1 MQKTVVGIFNL
12 ELEQF
17 KVESEKTI
25 LDSIISRTDSL
36 YQEQIQSLKEA
47 CNTKDI
53 MISKLLETIEN
64 LSSNK
69 NYNKYSTTAT
79 NNSCNNDFEIPR
91 SKNTHLVPPQW
102 SILSTTSDTT
112 ATSDNGRSINVIPS
126 ISTEEQLREVRLQ
139 KDVRFKEYQKLHL
152 GKKS

>member
-36 YQEQIQSLKEA
+36 YQEQIQSLKGA

-53 MISKLLETIEN
+53 MTSKILETIEN

-69 NYNKYSTTAT
+69 TKTTA
-79 NNSCNNDFEIPR
+79 IP
-91 SKNTHLVPPQW
+91 LLQ
-102 SILSTTSDTT
+102 TT
-112 ATSDNGRSINVIPS
+112 AVIIMILKSQDQRIHIWCHHSGTYYRKPL
-126 ISTEEQLREVRLQ
+126 IQQQLLIMGDQLMSYQAFQLKSNYVR
-139 KDVRFKEYQKLHL
+139 
-152 GKKS
+152 

>member
-53 MISKLLETIEN
+53 MTSKILETIEN

-69 NYNKYSTTAT
+69 TKTTA
-79 NNSCNNDFEIPR
+79 IP
-91 SKNTHLVPPQW
+91 LLQ
-102 SILSTTSDTT
+102 TT
-112 ATSDNGRSINVIPS
+112 AVIIMILKSQDQRIHIWCHHSGAYYQQPL
-126 ISTEEQLREVRLQ
+126 IQQQLLIMGDQLMSYQAFQLKSNYVR
-139 KDVRFKEYQKLHL
+139 
-152 GKKS
+152 

>member
-53 MISKLLETIEN
+53 MISKILETIEN

-69 NYNKYSTTAT
+69 N
-79 NNSCNNDFEIPR
+79 
-91 SKNTHLVPPQW
+91 
-102 SILSTTSDTT
+102 
-112 ATSDNGRSINVIPS
+112 
-126 ISTEEQLREVRLQ
+126 
-139 KDVRFKEYQKLHL
+139 
-152 GKKS
+152 

>member
-69 NYNKYSTTAT
+69 N
-79 NNSCNNDFEIPR
+79 
-91 SKNTHLVPPQW
+91 
-102 SILSTTSDTT
+102 
-112 ATSDNGRSINVIPS
+112 
-126 ISTEEQLREVRLQ
+126 
-139 KDVRFKEYQKLHL
+139 
-152 GKKS
+152 

>member
-1 MQKTVVGIFNL
+1 MNLVSYTMLKKTHYTTFKKEIIIELQKTVLGIFNL

-17 KVESEKTI
+17 KAESQET
-25 LDSIISRTDSL
+25 LSDSIISRTDSV

-91 SKNTHLVPPQW
+91 SKNTHLVPPQ
-102 SILSTTSDTT
+102 
-112 ATSDNGRSINVIPS
+112 
-126 ISTEEQLREVRLQ
+126 
-139 KDVRFKEYQKLHL
+139 
-152 GKKS
+152 